1 MDGIAFRIGI
11 LLRNCN
17 RGTMMLPAMWIID
30 VISFSEPRGMWE
42 EIIVVVVL
50 VLQSSGRN

>member
-17 RGTMMLPAMWIID
+17 RGTMMLSAMWIID

-42 EIIVVVVL
+42 EIIVVVL